1 MVVRESISILK
12 NILHFFSR
20 CVKIALGEFETILT
34 KPKGEKTKL
43 RRIKMKKYTT
53 LYLTRGALIAALY
66 VSLTYASSLFGLSS
80 GAIQFR
86 LSEMLC
92 ILPIFMPEAV
102 IGLTLGCLIANLLT
116 GAVVWDIIFGS
127 IATLI
132 GAVGARLLSR
142 LQSKFLWAAT
152 IPTVI
157 SNAVI
162 VPFVL
167 IYAYGAPDA
176 YPYLMLTVGVGE
188 VVCAGIFGSL
198 LCYSL
203 KKSKFF

>member
-1 MVVRESISILK
+1 
-12 NILHFFSR
+12 
-20 CVKIALGEFETILT
+20 
-34 KPKGEKTKL
+34 
-43 RRIKMKKYTT
+43 MKKYTT

-92 ILPIFMPEAV
+92 ILPVFMPEAIV
-102 IGLTLGCLIANLLT
+102 GLTLGCLIANLLT

-127 IATLI
+127 LATLI
-132 GAVGARLLSR
+132 GAVGARLLSK
-142 LQSKFLWAAT
+142 LPDKFLWTAT
-152 IPTVI
+152 VPTVI

-176 YPYLMLTVGVGE
+176 YPYLMLTVGLGE
-188 VVCAGIFGSL
+188 VVCAGILGSV
-198 LCYSL
+198 LCYAF
-203 KKSKFF
+203 KKNKFLL

>member
-1 MVVRESISILK
+1 
-12 NILHFFSR
+12 
-20 CVKIALGEFETILT
+20 
-34 KPKGEKTKL
+34 
-43 RRIKMKKYTT
+43 MKKHTT
-53 LYLTRGALIAALY
+53 IYLTRGALIAALY

-92 ILPIFMPEAV
+92 ILPVFMPEAV
-102 IGLTLGCLIANLLT
+102 VGLTLGCLIANLLT

-127 IATLI
+127 LATLI
-132 GAVGARLLSR
+132 GAVGARLLSK
-142 LQSKFLWAAT
+142 LPDKFLWVAT
-152 IPTVI
+152 VPTVI

-188 VVCAGIFGSL
+188 VVCAGFLGSL
-198 LCYSL
+198 LCYAL
-203 KKSKFF
+203 KKSKFLL

>member
-1 MVVRESISILK
+1 
-12 NILHFFSR
+12 
-20 CVKIALGEFETILT
+20 
-34 KPKGEKTKL
+34 
-43 RRIKMKKYTT
+43 MKKYTT

-92 ILPIFMPEAV
+92 ILPVFMPEAV
-102 IGLTLGCLIANLLT
+102 VGLTLGCLIANLLT

-127 IATLI
+127 LATLM
-132 GAVGARLLSR
+132 GAVGARLLSK
-142 LQSKFLWAAT
+142 LPDKFLWAAT
-152 IPTVI
+152 VPTVI
-157 SNAVI
+157 SNTVI

-188 VVCAGIFGSL
+188 VVCAGFLGSL
-198 LCYSL
+198 LCYAL
-203 KKSKFF
+203 KKSKFLL